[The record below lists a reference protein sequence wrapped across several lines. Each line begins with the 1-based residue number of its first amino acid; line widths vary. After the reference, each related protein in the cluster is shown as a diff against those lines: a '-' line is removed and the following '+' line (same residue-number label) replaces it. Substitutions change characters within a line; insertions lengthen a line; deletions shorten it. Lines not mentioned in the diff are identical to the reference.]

1 MEFIIRKSVKM
12 ARSFF
17 KDFVEKVTE
26 VAAPTFKALQEDILE
41 KIDKHVMND
50 ERRKIFELL
59 GKSFLRLDKYAN
71 PNEKTEFKTPIT
83 ILLLTLKEV
92 QEYQYRQDFDDT
104 SNQDGKMSKE
114 EFEVVK
120 HFGE

>member
-1 MEFIIRKSVKM
+1 MEFIKKFVKM
-12 ARSFF
+12 ARSLF
-17 KDFVEKVTE
+17 KDFVGKVTE
-26 VAAPTFKALQEDILE
+26 VAAPTFKALSDDILE
-41 KIDKHVMND
+41 KIDKHVMTD

-104 SNQDGKMSKE
+104 SNQDEKMSKE

>member
-1 MEFIIRKSVKM
+1 
-12 ARSFF
+12 
-17 KDFVEKVTE
+17 
-26 VAAPTFKALQEDILE
+26 
-41 KIDKHVMND
+41 MND

-71 PNEKTEFKTPIT
+71 PSEKTEFKTPIT

-104 SNQDGKMSKE
+104 SNQDEKMSKE